1 MGISIETTP
10 NLVFSNYNGAGI
22 IPNGFFLKKYN
33 PSFSGGISFFYS
45 LKSFRIH
52 LGYNYFVNNYR
63 SVYYRDTESNKNS
76 FNRNT
81 LQTSFFEP
89 KISLNYNFNVYR
101 VKYLFVE
108 FGMGLSISNSIY
120 WGVNSEIISTNSY
133 GIQDTVSM
141 TTTIEPL
148 QKVSPIKLYFAIG
161 KNFPLLK
168 NKTERLNLNVSLSY
182 RYSQNEEKITR
193 SYFDSG
199 KYYNFYHF
207 RNSSHI
213 GLSLRLLYNL
223 GKIKSS

>member
-1 MGISIETTP
+1 MGISIETIP

-45 LKSFRIH
+45 IKSFRIH
-52 LGYNYFVNNYR
+52 LGYNYFVNNYG
-63 SVYYRDTESNKNS
+63 SVYYRDTESNKAP
-76 FNRNT
+76 FARNNF
-81 LQTSFFEP
+81 QVSFFEP
-89 KISLNYNFNVYR
+89 KISLGYNFNIYS
-101 VKYLFVE
+101 VKGLFFE
-108 FGMGLSISNSIY
+108 LGMGLSISKSMFV
-120 WGVNSEIISTNSY
+120 GFKSETI
-133 GIQDTVSM
+133 GIDANGIKDTVLM
-141 TTTIEPL
+141 TGTIQPL
-148 QKVSPIKLYFAIG
+148 QNSSPIKAYFAIG

-168 NKTERLNLNVSLSY
+168 NKTDRLNLNVSLTY

-213 GLSLRLLYNL
+213 GLSFRFLYHL

>member
-1 MGISIETTP
+1 MGISLETTP
-10 NLVFSNYNGAGI
+10 SLVFSKYNGEGI
-22 IPNGFFLKKYN
+22 IPNGFFLKRYN

-45 LKSFRIH
+45 LKSFRIY
-52 LGYNYFVNNYR
+52 LGYNYFINNYR

-101 VKYLFVE
+101 VKNIFVE
-108 FGMGLSISNSIY
+108 LGVGLSISKSAY
-120 WGVNSEIISTNSY
+120 LGFKSTKTGLNAY
-133 GIQDTVSM
+133 GIQDTVLM

-148 QKVSPIKLYFAIG
+148 KKVSPIKLNFALG
-161 KNFPLLK
+161 KCFPLLK
-168 NKTERLNLNVSLSY
+168 NKTERLNLNISISY

-193 SYFDSG
+193 TYFDSG
-199 KYYNFYHF
+199 KYYNFSYF

-213 GLSLRLLYNL
+213 GLSFRLMYNL